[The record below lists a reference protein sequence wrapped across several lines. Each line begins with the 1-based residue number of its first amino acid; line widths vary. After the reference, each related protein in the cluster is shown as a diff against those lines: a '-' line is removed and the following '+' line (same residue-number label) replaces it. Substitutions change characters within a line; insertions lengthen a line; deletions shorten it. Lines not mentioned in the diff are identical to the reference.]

1 MPDLKTHCK
10 FSKERTGKEFRELH
24 EWMDDGRKYLGRD
37 HRFERHSGAYIDY
50 VKETWGK
57 EGVIEFLN
65 HIIDDFK
72 GTLAKFTG
80 KCVVCDK
87 DTWKGKKLCIG
98 CYRKLHPEKVGGV

>member
-1 MPDLKTHCK
+1 MPSVKVHCEISEK
-10 FSKERTGKEFRELH
+10 RTKGNPYRELH

-50 VKETWGK
+50 VLKTWGK

-72 GTLAKFTG
+72 GTLAKYTG
-80 KCVVCDK
+80 KCVVCDGEEAIFK
-87 DTWKGKKLCIG
+87 N
-98 CYRKLHPEKVGGV
+98 P